1 MGKYY
6 AKELEMDTFAFE
18 KYFSEEDACNLHI
31 WIGGNNDYIE
41 YNKDFRQNRWSSL
54 SNCYDAIEEE
64 LSWDN
69 ATEEEQL
76 DEIIKDINYYFKKR
90 DGGKSAPLTNREI
103 KKLYNLC
110 YEFTNIH
117 GIKDENKLICQVL
130 EIEYGEPFTECT
142 IRGNSQGEWQYC
154 IYPTR
159 LDISKYEN
167 LYWGNFVEWAV
178 SQTQLDDPDDFD
190 YDDADYCI
198 SSMYRDDDIKND
210 LINQLGIQIKPEE
223 LSLIY
228 LDGRITEALSQKF
241 ITVTRELERLLII
254 PRYKNY
260 ATISMN
266 AMNQDTFELTI
277 INKNKYDKI
286 VNDVLAFLK
295 VRGYKNAKVIEAK
308 DFGPSSVKVKIELN
322 IVEKEDKRD
331 EKTKEREEK
340 QKVDKNYRD
349 SVKSANE
356 NQKSDQKNP
365 DQKQDSQVQVDKN
378 AELLKALEDDEIFT
392 DFFKL

>member
-1 MGKYY
+1 
-6 AKELEMDTFAFE
+6 
-18 KYFSEEDACNLHI
+18 
-31 WIGGNNDYIE
+31 
-41 YNKDFRQNRWSSL
+41 
-54 SNCYDAIEEE
+54 
-64 LSWDN
+64 
-69 ATEEEQL
+69 
-76 DEIIKDINYYFKKR
+76 
-90 DGGKSAPLTNREI
+90 
-103 KKLYNLC
+103 
-110 YEFTNIH
+110 
-117 GIKDENKLICQVL
+117 
-130 EIEYGEPFTECT
+130 
-142 IRGNSQGEWQYC
+142 
-154 IYPTR
+154 
-159 LDISKYEN
+159 
-167 LYWGNFVEWAV
+167 
-178 SQTQLDDPDDFD
+178 
-190 YDDADYCI
+190 
-198 SSMYRDDDIKND
+198 MYRDDDIKND
-210 LINQLGIQIKPEE
+210 LINQLGMQIKPEE

-228 LDGRITEALSQKF
+228 LDSRITEALSQKF